1 MKDILTKLKLVD
13 YFTTEVPIQQAEF
26 VARFQNSVDEG
37 DTGIFSG
44 AFDMFSSSKNEYRGH
59 VYSDGFKIKRK
70 RKFFDANM
78 SLAVAEGRFTQQEQN
93 VVIATEINGFSG
105 LMIPFFGF
113 ILVFYAIFLIGFLF
127 SASRNGSQ
135 TFVALPFIF
144 LHASFMLG
152 IPYFIMRRGVSKMKH
167 ELEREFYYMTKK

>member
-26 VARFQNSVDEG
+26 VAKFQNSVDEG
-37 DTGIFSG
+37 DTGVFSG

-59 VYSDGFKIKRK
+59 VYANGFKIKRK

-78 SLAVAEGRFTQQEQN
+78 SLAAAEGSFTQQDQN
-93 VVIATEINGFSG
+93 VVIATEVNGFSG

-113 ILVFYAIFLIGFLF
+113 ILVFYAIFLVGFLV
-127 SASRNGSQ
+127 SAGRNDGQ
-135 TFVALPFIF
+135 AFVALPLIF
-144 LHASFMLG
+144 FHALFMLG
-152 IPYFIMRRGVSKMKH
+152 IPYFMMRRGVSKMKH